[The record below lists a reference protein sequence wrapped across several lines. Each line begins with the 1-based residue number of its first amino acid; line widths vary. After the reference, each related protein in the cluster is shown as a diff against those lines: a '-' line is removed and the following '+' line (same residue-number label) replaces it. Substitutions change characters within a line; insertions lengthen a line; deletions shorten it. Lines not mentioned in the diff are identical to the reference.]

1 MDDKQKQQSA
11 HDGDGAW
18 LTEDEQ
24 FLLFRILFFAMLMQ
38 VIMWIGIPAA
48 EASLLMAYQDIVM
61 IVLQYGT
68 FFGLLAFL
76 AIGHLLLQD
85 EQKASLGHNMLVV
98 AHYYVWQVTALLAS
112 SFFVGMYGDDVL
124 AMDIWW
130 QIMAVVLLTYIITS
144 PIRLAITEYIRYVAN
159 GAADIH

>member
-1 MDDKQKQQSA
+1 MNEQQKQSA
-11 HDGDGAW
+11 PNGDGAW

-48 EASLLMAYQDIVM
+48 DASRLMAYQDIVM

-68 FFGLLAFL
+68 FLGLLAFL
-76 AIGHLLLQD
+76 GIGHLLLKD
-85 EQKASLGHNMLVV
+85 DQKASLGHNMLVV

-130 QIMAVVLLTYIITS
+130 QIMAGVLLTYIITS
-144 PIRLAITEYIRYVAN
+144 PVRLAVTEYIRYVAN
-159 GAADIH
+159 GAADAR